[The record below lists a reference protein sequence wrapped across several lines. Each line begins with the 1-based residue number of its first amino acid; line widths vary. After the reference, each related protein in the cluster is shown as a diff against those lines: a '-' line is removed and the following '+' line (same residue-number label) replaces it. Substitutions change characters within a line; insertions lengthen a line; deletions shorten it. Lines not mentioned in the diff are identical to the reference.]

1 MRSLSYSWVVSCLC
15 LVVLANGAY
24 GGRAR
29 AQAAPAVEPQ
39 LPEEPVLAPSAAPAE
54 APAPVV
60 EVEDEPGYTLLIG
73 GMLLGAGSLVLNID
87 SARRIDDGERGCFSI
102 LEFGGCAGESL
113 LAGPVGLLGGL
124 GVLFYGYQLG
134 EHDATSALAAG
145 LPTRDLSVQETWS
158 LVGLVGGY
166 GVAMAINLYVLSRL
180 FSSDLDRYSCE
191 LAAREDRADECG
203 GGKVLGL
210 AIAQSVGFAVA
221 MISAG
226 PLGYVQGYD
235 SAVRGHKKKLRAT
248 LMPMIDRHTLGLA
261 IGVQAL

>member
-1 MRSLSYSWVVSCLC
+1 MRSLSYSWVASYLC
-15 LVVLANGAY
+15 IAMLVH

-29 AQAAPAVEPQ
+29 AQ
-39 LPEEPVLAPSAAPAE
+39 E
-54 APAPVV
+54 APAPAVTV
-60 EVEDEPGYTLLIG
+60 EEEPGYTLLIG
-73 GMLLGAGSLVLNID
+73 GTLLGAGALALNID
-87 SARRIDDGERGCFSI
+87 SARRMDDGERGCFPV
-102 LEFGGCAGESL
+102 LEFGGCAGEAL
-113 LAGPVGLLGGL
+113 LAGPVGLLGGF

-158 LVGLVGGY
+158 LIGLAVGY
-166 GVAMAINLYVLSRL
+166 GTAVAINAYVITRLYA
-180 FSSDLDRYSCE
+180 DDIDRDSCE
-191 LAAREDRADECG
+191 LAAREDRAKECAG
-203 GGKVLGL
+203 GEYLGL
-210 AIAQSVGFAVA
+210 SIAQSVGFAIA

-235 SAVRGHKKKLRAT
+235 SAVRDHKKKVRAT